1 MEYDEAYRRDHD
13 SRRHAGACEHRKC
26 QGPFD
31 IEVSGR
37 GLDEPVS
44 IAGPFEYDQL
54 YPPIGVT
61 SVDVGT
67 LEGEDP
73 YLVSIVVD
81 DQETGAPVTVFY
93 SSTTPPATT
102 TQLPC
107 TTPTAISY
115 RASRPGR

>member
-1 MEYDEAYRRDHD
+1 MTKLIAAITTVAVTLALV
-13 SRRHAGACEHRKC
+13 STASAK
-26 QGPFD
+26 GPFD

-81 DQETGAPVTVFY
+81 DQETGAPVTVFT

-107 TTPTAISY
+107 TTPTATHTEQVGL
-115 RASRPGR
+115 AGD